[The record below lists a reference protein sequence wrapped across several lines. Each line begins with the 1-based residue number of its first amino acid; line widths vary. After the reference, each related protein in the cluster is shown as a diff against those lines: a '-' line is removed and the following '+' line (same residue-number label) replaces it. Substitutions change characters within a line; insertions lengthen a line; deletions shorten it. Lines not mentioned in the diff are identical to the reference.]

1 MKGLYALAF
10 VLSSFAA
17 CAQTPDAST
26 MLVFDLDDYFGEI
39 TELSTSAPQITA
51 TEPMTGNS
59 GEADTSIRGDSN
71 PEDVPVGAIQPSSES
86 VSAQAPIWWDDRLSF
101 EDLTKP
107 SAVPAQIVA
116 NEQILEKFGDA
127 AHETNSIAGSIDAA
141 AVPSRLAPEALDTL
155 VGGIHSGELGADVS
169 LK

>member
-1 MKGLYALAF
+1 
-10 VLSSFAA
+10 
-17 CAQTPDAST
+17 

-51 TEPMTGNS
+51 TEPTTRNS
-59 GEADTSIRGDSN
+59 GEADTATGGDGN
-71 PEDVPVGAIQPSSES
+71 PEDAPVGAIQPSSES

-101 EDLTKP
+101 EDVSAP

-116 NEQILEKFGDA
+116 NEQILEKFGTPPTRQTA
-127 AHETNSIAGSIDAA
+127 
-141 AVPSRLAPEALDTL
+141 SRDRLMQRLSRQGWRQKHWIPWLRKYIP
-155 VGGIHSGELGADVS
+155 VRKLGAEVS